1 MSNKTY
7 KITIECS
14 DGNTETLNNIPQFFL
29 TTEDKESIREIADY
43 GDPLL
48 AYISKRTDYY
58 FKRNT
63 FKKEKGKT
71 CEEFLNDFMKEDK

>member
-29 TTEDKESIREIADY
+29 TTEDKESIREIATMETLY
-43 GDPLL
+43 
-48 AYISKRTDYY
+48 
-58 FKRNT
+58 
-63 FKKEKGKT
+63 
-71 CEEFLNDFMKEDK
+71 